1 MVNASTSLLHALSF
15 GDLLKQRWALDC
27 EVLRRTWWI
36 LAIVIIGCA
45 IFLWVKHE
53 R

>member
-1 MVNASTSLLHALSF
+1 MNASTSLLRALSF
-15 GDLLKQRWALDC
+15 GDLLKQRLALDC
-27 EVLRRTWWI
+27 EVLRRTWWV
-36 LAIVIIGCA
+36 LAIIIVGGL